1 MAKLPGG
8 TFCVHLKGGMRMRSI
23 ILALLFVA
31 LLAVPVL
38 DQARAEEKTWEDWNF
53 NVDLYLFVAGA
64 SGDAT
69 ITVEGDGMVQMP
81 VDIDFRDFADNYKGG
96 VIGMICAKKK
106 RWSVNLDLSYAKLEA
121 DQSVTPPGGG
131 GTTVDAKNKLT
142 LNENEIFLG
151 YQISDPDQG
160 VSEVIVGARYLS
172 QDIKLEAKS
181 AADDLDMSTDNSW
194 WMGFLGARYMGP
206 LAGSET
212 WSLLIRADAGIAD
225 LSGRFA
231 WRANI
236 GTSWMFAE
244 NWDLVLMYKWLGI
257 DYVKGEAG
265 DSDYYAYKATQ
276 HGPVVGVGVKF

>member
-160 VSEVIVGARYLS
+160 VSEVIVGAR
-172 QDIKLEAKS
+172 
-181 AADDLDMSTDNSW
+181 
-194 WMGFLGARYMGP
+194 
-206 LAGSET
+206 SET